1 MSALPHT
8 PTRLVPM
15 TESWLDEVMA
25 VEQTAYSHP
34 WTRGN
39 FLDSLRSGY
48 RAEVLLNQ
56 LSPTE
61 KVIGYFVAMPGV
73 DEMHLLNITVAPIC
87 QGQGWGRVLLQ
98 SVVDASQA
106 CHAQCLWLEVRASNA
121 RALSVYERFGFRRVG
136 ERKRYYPLSAEQRED
151 AIVMSLMLGTPPTTA
166 LRSSP

>member
-1 MSALPHT
+1 MSALPNT
-8 PTRLVPM
+8 PTRLSPM
-15 TESWLDEVMA
+15 TEGWLDEVMA
-25 VEQTAYSHP
+25 IEQTAYSHP

-61 KVIGYFVAMPGV
+61 EVIGYFVAMQGV
-73 DEMHLLNITVAPIC
+73 DEMHLLNITVAPVC

-98 SVVDASQA
+98 SVVDASRA

-151 AIVMSLMLGTPPTTA
+151 AIVMSLMLGTLRTTA

>member
-1 MSALPHT
+1 MSALPNT
-8 PTRLVPM
+8 PTRLSPM
-15 TESWLDEVMA
+15 TEGWLDEVMA
-25 VEQTAYSHP
+25 IEQTAYSHP

-61 KVIGYFVAMPGV
+61 EVIGYFVAMQGV
-73 DEMHLLNITVAPIC
+73 DEMHLLNITVAPVC
-87 QGQGWGRVLLQ
+87 QGQGLGRVLLQ
-98 SVVDASQA
+98 SVGDASRA

-151 AIVMSLMLGTPPTTA
+151 AIVMSLMLGTLPTTA

>member
-1 MSALPHT
+1 
-8 PTRLVPM
+8 
-15 TESWLDEVMA
+15 
-25 VEQTAYSHP
+25 
-34 WTRGN
+34 
-39 FLDSLRSGY
+39 
-48 RAEVLLNQ
+48 
-56 LSPTE
+56 
-61 KVIGYFVAMPGV
+61 
-73 DEMHLLNITVAPIC
+73 MHLLNITVAPVC

>member
-1 MSALPHT
+1 MSALPNT
-8 PTRLVPM
+8 PTRLSPM
-15 TESWLDEVMA
+15 TEGWLDEVMA
-25 VEQTAYSHP
+25 IEQTAYSHP

-61 KVIGYFVAMPGV
+61 EVIGYFVAMQGV
-73 DEMHLLNITVAPIC
+73 DEMHLLNITVAPVC

-98 SVVDASQA
+98 SVVDASRA

-151 AIVMSLMLGTPPTTA
+151 AIVMSLMLGTLPTTA

>member
-1 MSALPHT
+1 MSALPNT
-8 PTRLVPM
+8 PTRLSPM
-15 TESWLDEVMA
+15 TEGWLDEVMA
-25 VEQTAYSHP
+25 IEQTAYSHP

-48 RAEVLLNQ
+48 RAEVLLSQ
-56 LSPTE
+56 LSSTE
-61 KVIGYFVAMPGV
+61 EVIGYFVAMQGV
-73 DEMHLLNITVAPIC
+73 DEMHLLNITVAPVC

-98 SVVDASQA
+98 SVVEASQA
-106 CHAQCLWLEVRASNA
+106 SHAQCLWLEVRASNA

-151 AIVMSLMLGTPPTTA
+151 AIVMSLMLGPLPTTA